1 MNQTNNTLGGG
12 TSFHPS
18 NWALYNEGI
27 MTKRPNGSAAFTP
40 VSGSA
45 LDWGLLYAQTSFV
58 DRKHNNRRVQ
68 WGWAREDLPGG
79 DILKQQG
86 FQGAFALPRELFA
99 HVTKG
104 LLDPDRELQS
114 SGAYV
119 TKGPNGTFT
128 ASVLG
133 IKPLSDVVQGI
144 RKGARKINFSRENVQ
159 SAIKILQATGSM
171 HMELSAT
178 LRSVAGQVG
187 FIIAASPNR
196 EEQTLVYYDTS
207 NNRVV
212 VDRKYSTTL
221 KGFSTAPTYGFFYPY
236 ILSTGP
242 EDLNIRIF
250 LDGSLLEVYINDRF
264 ALTTRIYPSR
274 DDSTGFGVFVGNG
287 GSAVFDSIEAWMDTV
302 NVWPERPLNSSSQ
315 LLFDTPYQT
324 NNYQV
329 SMTRFCSVLDDTD
342 QYKNSGGLATKPQ
355 SWRKDDAATQQRNQH
370 KPLSSYQ
377 FGFNVHSEFI
387 TSNRS

>member
-1 MNQTNNTLGGG
+1 MTMNRPNSWLGGG
-12 TSFHPS
+12 TNFHPS

-27 MTKRPNGSAAFTP
+27 LTKRANGSAAFTP

-68 WGWAREDLPGG
+68 WG
-79 DILKQQG
+79 

-104 LLDPDRELQS
+104 LLDPDGGLQS

-119 TKGPNGTFT
+119 TKDPNGTYT

-144 RKGARKINFSRENVQ
+144 RKGARKINFSGENMH

-171 HMELSAT
+171 HMELSAK

-187 FIIAASPNR
+187 FIIAASPDR
-196 EEQTLVYYDTS
+196 EEQTLVYYDSS
-207 NNRVV
+207 NHTVV
-212 VDRKYSTTL
+212 VDRKHSTVL
-221 KGFSTAPTYGFFYPY
+221 KGFSTAPVYGFFYSY
-236 ILSTGP
+236 TLSSGP

-287 GSAVFDSIEAWMDTV
+287 GSAVFDSMDAWLDTV

-329 SMTRFCSVLDDTD
+329 SITHFSSVLDNTD
-342 QYKNSGGLATKPQ
+342 QCKQWWVG
-355 SWRKDDAATQQRNQH
+355 D
-370 KPLSSYQ
+370 
-377 FGFNVHSEFI
+377 
-387 TSNRS
+387 